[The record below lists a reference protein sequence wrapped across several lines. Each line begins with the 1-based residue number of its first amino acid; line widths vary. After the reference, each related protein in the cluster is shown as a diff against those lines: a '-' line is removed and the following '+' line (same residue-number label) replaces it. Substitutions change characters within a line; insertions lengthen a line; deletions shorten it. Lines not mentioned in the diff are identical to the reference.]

1 MDPRVRSNVN
11 RMVEVET
18 IVALGVA
25 VLSWSLLDLKEK
37 DWKSDF
43 LRCEYF
49 FEMGKITPENR
60 VKVATIHLERRAIQ
74 WHHGYVDVH
83 VCGCSWSSNL

>member
-43 LRCEYF
+43 
-49 FEMGKITPENR
+49 
-60 VKVATIHLERRAIQ
+60 
-74 WHHGYVDVH
+74 
-83 VCGCSWSSNL
+83 